1 MSEAEKDRI
10 SEFEKAMN
18 ELEALVE
25 RMESGELSLEASLEQ
40 FERGVRL
47 SRECQAA
54 LKAAELKVE
63 TLINDNGEERL
74 ETADPDAD
82 DAQG

>member
-74 ETADPDAD
+74 EAADPDAD

>member
-1 MSEAEKDRI
+1 MSEAQNNRI

-25 RMESGELSLEASLEQ
+25 RMESGELSLEQSLEQ

-54 LKAAELKVE
+54 LKAAELKIE
-63 TLINDNGEERL
+63 TLLNHNGEERL
-74 ETADPDAD
+74 IPVDPGED
-82 DAQG
+82 DASH